1 MLIFELVSP
10 VLVGI
15 FIVATV
21 VELLAPHKR
30 SGDYFKIALIFLL
43 LAAVALWFEVAP
55 WTEPFP
61 GIIQAIVVIATV
73 FQLFMKR
80 IVLCVQ
86 SAKPKKILLK
96 SLNKVPR
103 TISALCTRLTK

>member
-10 VLVGI
+10 VLLGI

-30 SGDYFKIALIFLL
+30 NRDYFKIALIFLL
-43 LAAVALWFEVAP
+43 LGAVALWFEVAP

-73 FQLFMKR
+73 FQLFMKLIFLR
-80 IVLCVQ
+80 VRA
-86 SAKPKKILLK
+86 AKLKKYFLK
-96 SLNKVPR
+96 
-103 TISALCTRLTK
+103 T

>member
-21 VELLAPHKR
+21 VELLAPDQR
-30 SGDYFKIALIFLL
+30 SGDHFKIALIFLL
-43 LAAVALWFEVAP
+43 LAAVALWFEVDP

-61 GIIQAIVVIATV
+61 GVFQAIVVIATV

-80 IVLCVQ
+80 IVLCVR
-86 SAKPKKILLK
+86 AVKAKKILLK
-96 SLNKVPR
+96 KPEQSP
-103 TISALCTRLTK
+103 THY